1 MRSYSER
8 LFVPVSWWL
17 LAAPTIAVLGA
28 EVWAYANLAAI
39 WSVAV
44 YAAFVAVVAAFLL
57 NWGRTTVTV
66 ADGQLRAGGAAL
78 PLEHA
83 GEVAALDEK
92 QATRIRGPRG
102 DPAAHLLL
110 RPYLKRAVYVEV
122 TDPASPSPYW
132 LVATRH
138 PSELAAAIETCRQ
151 PSGSV
156 TG

>member
-28 EVWAYANLAAI
+28 EVWAYANMKAI
-39 WSVAV
+39 WSIAV
-44 YAAFVAVVAAFLL
+44 YGVFVAVVAAFLIA
-57 NWGRTTVTV
+57 WGKTTVTV
-66 ADGQLRAGGAAL
+66 TDGLLQAGGVAL
-78 PLEHA
+78 PLEHS
-83 GEVAALDEK
+83 GEVVALDEK
-92 QATRIRGPRG
+92 QAARIRGPRG

-122 TDPASPSPYW
+122 TDPGSTSPYW

-138 PSELAAAIETCRQ
+138 PGELAAAIENSRQ

>member
-17 LAAPTIAVLGA
+17 LAVPTIAVLGA
-28 EVWAYANLAAI
+28 EVWAYSNVQGI
-39 WSVAV
+39 WSVPV
-44 YAAFVAVVAAFLL
+44 YGVFVAVVAIFLIG
-57 NWGRTTVTV
+57 WGKTTVTV
-66 ADGQLRAGGAAL
+66 TDGLLRAGGDAL
-78 PLEHA
+78 RLEHS
-83 GEVAALDEK
+83 GEIVPLDEK
-92 QATRIRGPRG
+92 QASRIRGPRG

-122 TDPASPSPYW
+122 TDPDSAAPYW

-138 PSELAAAIETCRQ
+138 PAELAAAIESCRQ